1 MINAQDLSALEL
13 SALLHFYADAG
24 VDYLLEEEPVDRI
37 AEFSAQREKQ
47 QAERKAA
54 LGAAREAARPQKQ
67 TTAPPIRPSNPLPV
81 PDDEAIANAR
91 AAADGAA
98 DIAALR
104 QAVATFEGCNMKNS
118 ARNIV
123 FPGEFAQS
131 DILVLGSMPSSD
143 DDREGIAFSGRNG
156 DLLERMLAA
165 INVEKSNV
173 TLAHCIP
180 WRPPGDRP
188 PTPAEIEIC
197 RPFAERLI
205 TLAQPRAIML
215 MGNIAVR
222 FFIGNGSTIHNA
234 RGQWQ
239 ELQIGEKTFRA
250 LPMFHP
256 QDLILAPASKRLA
269 WMDLLAFEVALKS

>member
-1 MINAQDLSALEL
+1 MINAQDLSAREL
-13 SALLHFYADAG
+13 SALLYFYADAG
-24 VDYLLEEEPVDRI
+24 VDYLLEEEPVDRL
-37 AEFSAQREKQ
+37 AEFVVQREKQ

-54 LGAAREAARPQKQ
+54 TSAAREAARPQKQ
-67 TTAPPIRPSNPLPV
+67 TTAPPIRPSTPLPV

-91 AAADGAA
+91 ATADGAA

-104 QAVATFEGCNMKNS
+104 EAIISFEGCNLKNS
-118 ARNIV
+118 ARNTV
-123 FPGEFAQS
+123 FPGELAQS

-143 DDREGIAFSGRNG
+143 DDREGTAFSGRNG

-165 INVEKSNV
+165 INIDKANV

-188 PTPAEIEIC
+188 PTPAEMEIC
-197 RPFAERLI
+197 RPFVERLI
-205 TLAQPRAIML
+205 ALAQPRAILL

-222 FFIGNGSTIHNA
+222 FFLGNGSTIHNA

-239 ELQIGEKTFRA
+239 ELSIGGKGFRA

-269 WMDLLAFEVALKS
+269 WMDLLAFEAALKP